1 MKKLF
6 AFLLSAF
13 FAVGCTL
20 TEKVVFNSKMG
31 GTISYQLDA
40 TAFMD
45 FAKSMDSTGSINYS
59 LSDSL
64 GDIKLLAQALNS
76 VKGISN
82 AEMKGEG
89 DIITISYDFL
99 NPEALNAAHREM
111 GKSGELTG
119 LGTGTFDKI
128 TQKGKKELIYRT
140 LPLGTSANDS
150 AYASMGMMLTH
161 QLDVT
166 FPKKIKSVSEP
177 TVQISGNKI
186 TWTSTGEENGA
197 KMAFDGLKIKF

>member
-1 MKKLF
+1 MKHFF
-6 AFLLSAF
+6 AFLLTSF
-13 FAVGCTL
+13 VAVGCTL
-20 TEKVVFNSKMG
+20 TEKVVFNPKMG
-31 GTISYQLDA
+31 GSMSYRLDA
-40 TAFMD
+40 SEFMN
-45 FAKSMDSTGSINYS
+45 FAKSMDSTGSVNYN

-64 GDIKLLAQALNS
+64 GDLKFLAQALNS

-82 AEMKGEG
+82 AELKGEG
-89 DIITISYDFL
+89 DVITISFDFL

-119 LGTGTFDKI
+119 LATDTYDKI
-128 TQKGKKELIYRT
+128 TQKGKKELTYRT

-161 QLDVT
+161 KLDVT
-166 FPKKIKSVSEP
+166 FPKKIKSVSESA
-177 TVQISGNKI
+177 VQVEGNKI
-186 TWTSTGEENGA
+186 TWTSTAEDNGA